1 MTFDKE
7 FDLFR
12 KEILLSQ
19 ASNSS
24 FSIASQ
30 NWLKASV
37 ESKYSYGF
45 DWLGVPI
52 IQLPQDL
59 LAFQE
64 ITFLVK
70 PTVVIEC
77 GIARGGSAI
86 FWASM
91 QEICGIKPKVIG
103 IDVDI
108 RLHTLNAVENS
119 RYKESINLI
128 LGDSTNP
135 GTKEKVVKLI
145 APNDVVLVVLDSNH
159 TKEHVLKELQL
170 YADLVSPNSYLIV
183 LDCIIEN
190 LPRDASRPWGPG
202 DSPQSAVL
210 EFMKNRSDFTN
221 REDIEDRIALTVA
234 PKGYW
239 QRS

>member
-1 MTFDKE
+1 VTFDKE

-19 ASNSS
+19 ANNLS
-24 FSIASQ
+24 FSIASKD
-30 NWLKASV
+30 WLKTSV
-37 ESKYSYGF
+37 ETKYSYGF

-64 ITFLVK
+64 ITFLAK

-108 RLHTLNAVENS
+108 RLHTLNAIENS

-128 LGDSTNP
+128 LGDSTNLD
-135 GTKEKVVKLI
+135 TKKKVVELI

-190 LPRDASRPWGPG
+190 LPRDPSRPWGPG

-221 REDIEDRIALTVA
+221 REDVEDRIALTVA